1 MTTTHTPGPWENMH
15 PFITDGKNQVIAK
28 VQAAGDQNGA
38 IQWKHATTADLEN
51 VANAHLIA
59 AAPEMLNTLED
70 IAPYLAEDVENW
82 NRGTKAFLL
91 AMVRNAI
98 RTAKGEPQP

>member
-1 MTTTHTPGPWENMH
+1 MKTPHTPGPWENMH

-28 VQAAGDQNGA
+28 VQAAGDQDGA

-59 AAPEMLNTLED
+59 AAPEMLAALED
-70 IAPYLAEDVENW
+70 CAACLDGEENW
-82 NRGTKAFLL
+82 NKGTRKFLL
-91 AMVRNAI
+91 ALARNAI
-98 RTAKGEPQP
+98 RNAKGE